1 MAKAKRTLSFRRVD
15 GSAGCRIKLAN
26 DATQKDIEELR
37 KMYEDDPNFIETTRG
52 EITCVCREKLG
63 CDCMMSAESI
73 IK

>member
-1 MAKAKRTLSFRRVD
+1 MAKAKRTLSFKRVD

-26 DATQKDIEELR
+26 NVTQKDIAELR

-52 EITCVCREKLG
+52 KITCVCGEKLG
-63 CDCMMSAESI
+63 CDCMVNTEGI